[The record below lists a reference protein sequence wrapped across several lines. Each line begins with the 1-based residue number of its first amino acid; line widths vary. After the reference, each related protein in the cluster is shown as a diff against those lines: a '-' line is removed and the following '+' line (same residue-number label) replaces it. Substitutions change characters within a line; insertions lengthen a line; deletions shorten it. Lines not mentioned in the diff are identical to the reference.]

1 MQVADAGPS
10 SGTYI
15 VSAVEHV
22 YNRTGFFTKFVAG
35 PVRSAKL
42 VDTLGAGV
50 PDTGFVMSDLI
61 TATVSDTNDD
71 PEVGRVKVTYAG
83 AGGSLVSNWARVAVP
98 RRWRQRGS
106 VFIPEVK
113 DEVLVGFERGD
124 SRHPVV
130 LGGLF
135 SEKIKMAADD
145 DVRDSDGIAY
155 RRITSRLGHV
165 VELSDGTSADKQ
177 HVLLKL
183 GNAEHKLRLGADAFA
198 IEIAQG
204 KPLSIKAG
212 ERQVRDRRAGQHHHR
227 GRVDQ
232 AQVDRRRHRHRVDC
246 EAQGEGRRPGV
257 SVEGATLDIKA
268 TGHCESRGRRADDRS
283 RVRR

>member
-1 MQVADAGPS
+1 
-10 SGTYI
+10 
-15 VSAVEHV
+15 
-22 YNRTGFFTKFVAG
+22 
-35 PVRSAKL
+35 
-42 VDTLGAGV
+42 
-50 PDTGFVMSDLI
+50 
-61 TATVSDTNDD
+61 
-71 PEVGRVKVTYAG
+71 
-83 AGGSLVSNWARVAVP
+83 LVSNWARVLSLGGGSG
-98 RRWRQRGS
+98 RGS

-135 SEKIKMAADD
+135 SEKIKMAADS
-145 DVRDSDGIAY
+145 DVRDNNGIAY

-183 GNAEHKLRLGADAFA
+183 GNAAHKLRLGADAFA

-212 ERQVRDRRAGQHHHR
+212 DAKFEIDASGNITIE
-227 GRVDQ
+227 GTSISLK
-232 AQVDRRRHRHRVDC
+232 ATKGAIGI
-246 EAQGEGRRPGV
+246 EATTDFKAKGTASV
-257 SVEGATLDIKA
+257 SVEGATLDLKAKA
-268 TGHCESRGRRADDRS
+268 TANLEASTGPTTVKGAP
-283 RVRR
+283 VMIN